1 MTRKV
6 RVDLGERS
14 YDVIVGR
21 GAVSELATWIP
32 TDVRRVAIVTQ
43 AHLPFDMAPHLPA
56 AVAVSRHVVGD

>member
-21 GAVSELATWIP
+21 GAVSELATLIP
-32 TDVRRVAIVTQ
+32 TDVRRVAIVTGTS
-43 AHLPFDMAPHLPA
+43 AI
-56 AVAVSRHVVGD
+56 